1 MRLDQLTDVIVK
13 HAGARKDGAAFLL
26 PSEAEASLYVAL
38 EGETLT
44 IQKVSRIEPIDT
56 LVAVD
61 TSRGERFLV
70 AAEDVRGVKV
80 ERAESPRR
88 ERSAGFGK

>member
-1 MRLDQLTDVIVK
+1 MRLDHLTEIFVK
-13 HAGARKDGAAFLL
+13 HVGARKDGGAYLL
-26 PSEAEASLYVAL
+26 PAEAEASIFVAL

-44 IQKVSRIEPIDT
+44 IQKVSRIEPLDT
-56 LVAVD
+56 LVTID
-61 TSRGERFLV
+61 TTRGERFVV

-80 ERAESPRR
+80 DKSESSRR